1 MRDTFV
7 SNLIDIAKTDPK
19 IFLVCGDLGFNVL
32 EEFRDSFPDRFL
44 NGGISEQNIAGLCSG

>member
-7 SNLIDIAKTDPK
+7 SNLIDIAQTDQK

-32 EEFRDSFPDRFL
+32 EEFRDSFPDRF
-44 NGGISEQNIAGLCSG
+44 